1 MENEITSFEGQLD
14 VDAIFRQK
22 IYEEKVAGQ
31 YEAFVIIVLVIYRTK
46 YDIWRQKLPRVK
58 PFYAIKCNSN
68 ENVVK
73 LLAELGVGVGFD
85 CSSTTEEF
93 KSVFKYRVTPDRI
106 IYAHSRKDNFEL
118 GVTVHSKKE
127 YLDADGNV
135 SHVKYIIND
144 GIHGSFNTIRYDIP
158 LRPCYALARKASDR
172 KAEVQAVNCSL
183 MSPSCNGLNKLS
195 EKMILP
201 LLDIVDVIVFPN
213 MGAYTHCLASTFN
226 GFMKP
231 TIM

>member
-1 MENEITSFEGQLD
+1 M
-14 VDAIFRQK
+14 
-22 IYEEKVAGQ
+22 YEV
-31 YEAFVIIVLVIYRTK
+31 
-46 YDIWRQKLPRVK
+46 WRQKLPRVK
-58 PFYAIKCNSN
+58 PFYLIKCNSD

-73 LLAELGVGVGFD
+73 LLAELGVGVCFD
-85 CSSTTEEF
+85 CSSIEEF
-93 KSVFKYRVTPDRI
+93 KLVFKYGVASDRI
-106 IYAHSRKDNFEL
+106 IYAHPYKAISHICYAAANNISVMNFDSIQELSLFQEDSPCLSGSSFEL

-144 GIHGSFNTIRYDIP
+144 GIHGSFNIIRYDIP

-172 KAEVQAVNCSL
+172 KTEVQAVNCSL
-183 MSPSCNGLNKLS
+183 MSPSCNDLNKLS

-201 LLDIVDVIVFPN
+201 LFEIGDVIVFPN
-213 MGAYTHCLASTFN
+213 MRAYTLCLASTFN

-231 TIM
+231 TIMYF